1 MSARV
6 SPIALPGSLLKGPK
20 PDKHRAFKRHGDV
33 KTRKGRALDDDYLG
47 LVRRCPCLSCD
58 VDPAGVAAH
67 VRMTRAGKD
76 MAGLGVKPS
85 DRYALPLCPACHT
98 DSSTAQH
105 NVGEPAFWSALGL
118 DPLVICERLH
128 AAAPSI
134 AAMRA
139 EVFKARETRT

>member
-6 SPIALPGSLLKGPK
+6 SPIAFPGSLLKGPK
-20 PDKHRAFKRHGDV
+20 PEKRKAFKRPDKV
-33 KTRKGRALDDDYLG
+33 KTRKGRALDDDYLA
-47 LVRRCPCLSCD
+47 LVRRCACLSCD

-67 VRMTRAGKD
+67 VRMTRAGKA

-105 NVGEPAFWSALGL
+105 SVGEPAFWGDLGL
-118 DPLVICERLH
+118 DPLAICERLH

-134 AAMRA
+134 AAMR
-139 EVFKARETRT
+139 EVVFREREVRR